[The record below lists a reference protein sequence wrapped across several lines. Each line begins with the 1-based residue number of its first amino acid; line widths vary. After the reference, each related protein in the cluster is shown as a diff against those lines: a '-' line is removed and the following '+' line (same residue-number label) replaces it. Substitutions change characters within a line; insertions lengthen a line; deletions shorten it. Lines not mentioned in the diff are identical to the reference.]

1 MDLAQR
7 RAAVATRVHQAER
20 QHGEHARNF
29 VITRHGEAAV
39 QAAELAFALAACLDV
54 DTSALARHD
63 NATQILLL
71 QLLVAAHRLV
81 RDALGFQAAHNS
93 LGVAAQALR
102 ELEIAAVDR
111 AAASSANGNIIT
123 LHGSIMGGF
132 VGGDAAGVDEGLVQG
147 AAADNFAAKALAIAL
162 ASR

>member
-111 AAASSANGNIIT
+111 AAASSVSHII
-123 LHGSIMGGF
+123 
-132 VGGDAAGVDEGLVQG
+132 
-147 AAADNFAAKALAIAL
+147 
-162 ASR
+162 R